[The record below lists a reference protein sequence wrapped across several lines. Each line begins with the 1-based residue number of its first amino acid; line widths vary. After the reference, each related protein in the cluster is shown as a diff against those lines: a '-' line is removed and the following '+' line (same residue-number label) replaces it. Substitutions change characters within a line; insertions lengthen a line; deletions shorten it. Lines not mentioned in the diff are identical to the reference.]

1 MAGVVHGGA
10 LCALTLRQ
18 YECTRSRGTRL
29 LRVATHFPCIV
40 LCLVCGAIP
49 SSARTDRETG

>member
-1 MAGVVHGGA
+1 MAGVVHGA
-10 LCALTLRQ
+10 PCALTSRQ
-18 YECTRSRGTRL
+18 YERTRSRGTRL

-40 LCLVCGAIP
+40 LCLVRDARP